1 MTANAVVGWLVKT
14 TWVMMAIPC
23 KVPDSIKHGRGDI
36 RRMNR
41 PQVVIKVC
49 SEDTNFP
56 QPACACL
63 TLHLLKSASDEQLAT
78 TKQPIDHRWSVVSN
92 QLPGFRH
99 NHRSQY
105 AQKELA
111 LVRWSRSRWTKGLE
125 PCWVP
130 TFVPNI
136 EIESH
141 TCIVPGC
148 HTKASSCCSSCPIWS
163 CNEQC
168 LVL

>member
-1 MTANAVVGWLVKT
+1 MSNAWQRCCWLVGKDHMSYDGDT
-14 TWVMMAIPC
+14 MHG
-23 KVPDSIKHGRGDI
+23 PDSIKHGQGDI

-78 TKQPIDHRWSVVSN
+78 TKQPIKHRWSVVSY
-92 QLPGFRH
+92 QLLGFRH

-105 AQKELA
+105 AQEELA

-130 TFVPNI
+130 TF
-136 EIESH
+136 SLR
-141 TCIVPGC
+141 TMIVC
-148 HTKASSCCSSCPIWS
+148 KKSYLWWKDSY
-163 CNEQC
+163 
-168 LVL
+168 